1 MIDLLIYYI
10 SIDSNRTF
18 LMDLFNK
25 FMNLNLNLFKNIF
38 NKSSKKINFNE
49 LPLEINKEII
59 SFLDCKSKYNLY
71 YSNKFFNDYRLLNNE
86 IILVNN
92 YHNYDSNPIFPYDDI
107 DINSLRF
114 IKLINFEKYIDLK
127 SLYIKFCSIPLIKLS
142 NNLKLDFIK
151 INFSILNDIEYFD
164 NIDTLT
170 NLDLSYSHIVIVN
183 SNIQLNNNFYRI
195 LFDQKKLVKLNLLET
210 KFFKKEEFCKNTSF
224 YSFHYNDFLCDLS
237 FLNNKVEL
245 RELSL
250 TGLYIKDSYKLI
262 EITKLIKLESLSLTK
277 SRIST
282 IDLSG
287 LTNLTYL
294 NLSDTKL
301 FTDNSIISIDKLIN
315 LKTLYLHQHTI
326 DDLFFFNNMI
336 KLKSL
341 SIIASNIRNI
351 DLSNLTNLTDLN
363 CSLSILKY
371 RESIIGLYTLSN
383 LINLDLSRTNIIDIN
398 INNFKK
404 LKNLNLQHCKYFKID
419 QFKENNTN
427 NNCSIFFK

>member
-1 MIDLLIYYI
+1 MIDLLIYFI
-10 SIDSNRTF
+10 SIDNNRTF
-18 LMDLFNK
+18 LMDLFNI
-25 FMNLNLNLFKNIF
+25 FMNMNLFKNIL
-38 NKSSKKINFNE
+38 NKSSKKIDFNE

-71 YSNKFFNDYRLLNNE
+71 YSNKFFNGYRLLDNQ
-86 IILVNN
+86 IILVDN
-92 YHNYDSNPIFPYDDI
+92 YYSYDNYDSNPIFPYDDI

-127 SLYIKFCSIPLIKLS
+127 SLYIKFCSIQNLYIS

-151 INFSILNDIEYFD
+151 INFSVLNDIEYFD

-170 NLDLSYSHIVIVN
+170 NLDLSYCHIVN
-183 SNIQLNNNFYRI
+183 SNIQLNNNFYRM

-210 KFFKKEEFCKNTSF
+210 KFFKKEEFCKRTSF

-282 IDLSG
+282 IDLSC

-301 FTDNSIISIDKLIN
+301 FTDNSIIGIDKLIN
-315 LKTLYLHQHTI
+315 LKTLYLHQYTI
-326 DDLFFFNNMI
+326 DDLFFFNNLI

-341 SIIASNIRNI
+341 SIIASNIINI

-383 LINLDLSRTNIIDIN
+383 LVNLDLSRTNFIDIN
-398 INNFKK
+398 INNFNK
-404 LKNLNLQHCKYFKID
+404 LKNINLQHCKYFKLD
-419 QFKENNTN
+419 QFRENNTN
-427 NNCSIFFK
+427 NNCSIFF